1 MQNKKF
7 GSLSSSTDPQS
18 LSATVSG
25 AILSFSVIIIF
36 LAQHWFNI
44 TIGDAQVS
52 MLAEQVGAAVGAL
65 WFLFGVV
72 RKVVVAIQQKWQ
84 VYKS

>member
-7 GSLSSSTDPQS
+7 GALSSSTNPQE

-25 AILSFSVIIIF
+25 AILSFSALIIF
-36 LAQHWFNI
+36 VAGHFGFNI
-44 TIGDAQVS
+44 DNAQLTDLAGQIG
-52 MLAEQVGAAVGAL
+52 LAAGAL
-65 WFLFGVV
+65 WFIFGVV